1 MFLYRIIDS
10 NVRFRFH
17 AICLSIA
24 DEGQP
29 SFWLTS
35 HLGSQIVVIA
45 ACMALTSVKVIIV
58 FRRFMEADHLTPPL
72 KIFTYAWTI
81 GCAAMIVG
89 VAWLTTS

>member
-1 MFLYRIIDS
+1 MITTNQRITAAWAFLVGATI
-10 NVRFRFH
+10 
-17 AICLSIA
+17 L
-24 DEGQP
+24 G
-29 SFWLTS
+29 FWLTS